1 MALSHSPRRRA
12 EQARLATADRQEV
25 QHELDSDVNV
35 PGLEAEDRPVIVDCR
50 LTGSWDRGH
59 PCARH
64 LPLLALQARLTWEYP
79 HYRFFPLVPIGAG
92 WLAVRAGRRLGPLEP
107 GPVSRLALQDLPE
120 SLGRDRRNH
129 RNETLGLGLR
139 QGSSRT
145 DAKPPGLVLEAKNR
159 RRLRVASGGRRDI
172 RW

>member
-1 MALSHSPRRRA
+1 MALSHSPRRGA

-25 QHELDSDVNV
+25 QHELDSNVNV

-64 LPLLALQARLTWEYP
+64 LPLLARLIWEYP
-79 HYRFFPLVPIGAG
+79 HYRFFPLWCPSERGG
-92 WLAVRAGRRLGPLEP
+92 SPSGPGGTSARSSP
-107 GPVSRLALQDLPE
+107 GPVSRLALHDLPE
-120 SLGRDRRNH
+120 SLGQDRRNH

-145 DAKPPGLVLEAKNR
+145 DAKPPGLVSKPRTAR
-159 RRLRVASGGRRDI
+159 G
-172 RW
+172 